1 MYDNIFVGALMFFGI
16 IAILFIILLVAIW
29 FTEETKIGRKF
40 SNWALNKILGTH
52 FENLD

>member
-1 MYDNIFVGALMFFGI
+1 MLVLAEFI
-16 IAILFIILLVAIW
+16 IYAIIILLGLLLLIW

-40 SNWALNKILGTH
+40 SNWLLNKILGTH